1 MNILLV
7 EDEEINRRIL
17 AKILSRFHATVVQAR
32 DGQDALDQLATFA
45 ADVVITDLNMPRLD
59 GLSLIREL
67 KARGSKAHIVV
78 LSAHNESAILEQ
90 AKELG
95 AVHFLFKPIRV
106 ELLTKT
112 LEELTALR

>member
-32 DGQDALDQLATFA
+32 DGQEALELLEGFA
-45 ADVVITDLNMPRLD
+45 AEVIITDLNMPRMD

-67 KARGSKAHIVV
+67 KARGNSAPVVV
-78 LSAHNESAILEQ
+78 LSAHNESEILEK

-106 ELLTKT
+106 ELLTQT
-112 LEELTALR
+112 LETLAAE